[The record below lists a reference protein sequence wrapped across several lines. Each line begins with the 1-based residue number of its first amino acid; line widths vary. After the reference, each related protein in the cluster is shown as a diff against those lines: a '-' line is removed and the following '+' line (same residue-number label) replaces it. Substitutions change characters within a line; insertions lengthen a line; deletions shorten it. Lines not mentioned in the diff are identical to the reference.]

1 MTLHELV
8 DRSSC
13 QQATGVEN
21 FADET
26 MPLVGADVLISFCD
40 LLGDLLL
47 LYRCWVIWGKNYW
60 IVFTPLVT
68 AGAGFGMPPPIVSR
82 KHDLI
87 HVGPHQHASWASR
100 TSS

>member
-1 MTLHELV
+1 M
-8 DRSSC
+8 
-13 QQATGVEN
+13 EN

-40 LLGDLLL
+40 LLGDLIL

-68 AGAGFGMPPPIVSR
+68 ASAGFGRLSPSLFH
-82 KHDLI
+82 KQELI
-87 HVGPHQHASWASR
+87 EVGQHQHASWASR